1 MTAVLAQPIKG
12 MSKIK
17 KETKALVKG
26 MKGLVTKQTRQ
37 LQIQNRIAE
46 DNKYDNVSQ
55 KSSFVINN
63 DDGSSY
69 DPYLKNKDPLK
80 LKNELEQDADDQDDH
95 KLSQRV
101 CDKMNAM
108 MMKMQGK
115 WQVNE
120 VKQIYFEDQRFDRR
134 INKHQK

>member
-1 MTAVLAQPIKG
+1 V
-12 MSKIK
+12 
-17 KETKALVKG
+17 
-26 MKGLVTKQTRQ
+26 
-37 LQIQNRIAE
+37 QNRIAE

-101 CDKMNAM
+101 CDKMHAM
-108 MMKMQGK
+108 MMKM
-115 WQVNE
+115 
-120 VKQIYFEDQRFDRR
+120 
-134 INKHQK
+134 